1 MCVCVW
7 FWKYGLVWFGRFGA
21 LCLGLDFR
29 MIDQFEEDLVMDIVE
44 CVFLNI
50 IWVVLRFEVGFQGNA
65 ESGF

>member
-1 MCVCVW
+1 MLVVCSNEFMLATIVCVW

-44 CVFLNI
+44 CVFLDI
-50 IWVVLRFEVGFQGNA
+50 IWI
-65 ESGF
+65 